1 MNVRALIATGCG
13 TAIACVC
20 AIGLFQI
27 EQTVGGLWAIA
38 AVLIAGMICAVLA
51 RVFSRLSTVVP
62 SGAGLLA
69 YLSRG
74 LGRRAGLAI
83 AIPYLLLTLFLV
95 GVEATI
101 VGTLL
106 ARVVPGLPAA
116 VGALVFL
123 VGTWAF
129 CRAGFQVGFK
139 AQAIATFA
147 LVAGLAALAAF
158 SIFEAGERGELAA
171 RMLTAAPPIGAFIT
185 AIGTAIFLF
194 MGFELVT
201 SQAEHAA
208 PRAISRGLTGSVVV
222 LTAFYALVSA
232 GFSCLVH
239 APIDS
244 ASRLV
249 PQLAIAEQTG
259 SPLALGIM
267 VALCLLASFTSFN
280 GALLALS
287 RFAYALA
294 SQGALPRT
302 FARLDPKTLVP
313 RQVLALLLA
322 LAIGFTAIVLVGG
335 VLEPAI
341 LAAAV
346 AASLLYAAA
355 AWVRER
361 PAFAEA
367 GRSPI
372 LGRALA
378 IGLVAVGVGVIVDAG
393 QARLGTLVLLGVA
406 FVVAAAIAAR
416 VGGKRRRPSTPIGMN
431 GARATGV
438 S

>member
-1 MNVRALIATGCG
+1 MKVRALIATGCG

-27 EQTVGGLWAIA
+27 EQSVGGLWAIA
-38 AVLIAGMICAVLA
+38 AVLIAGALCAALA

-116 VGALVFL
+116 AGALLFL
-123 VGTWAF
+123 VGTWAC
-129 CRAGFQVGFK
+129 CRAGLQVGFK
-139 AQAIATFA
+139 AQAVATVA
-147 LVAGLAALAAF
+147 LVAGLSGLALF
-158 SIFEAGERGELAA
+158 SIFQAGARGELAA
-171 RMLTAAPPIGAFIT
+171 RLLTAAPSPGTFVA
-185 AIGTAIFLF
+185 AIGTGVFLF

-201 SQAEHAA
+201 SQAEHAT
-208 PRAISRGLTGSVVV
+208 PKAISRGLGGTVAV
-222 LTAFYALVSA
+222 LALFYGLLSA
-232 GFSCLVH
+232 GFSCLAH
-239 APIDS
+239 APIDP

-259 SPLALGIM
+259 SPAALWVM

-294 SQGALPRT
+294 SQGALPRA

-313 RQVLALLLA
+313 REVLALLLA
-322 LAIGFTAIVLVGG
+322 LAIGFTAIVMVGG
-335 VLEPAI
+335 ALEPAI

-355 AWVRER
+355 AWVREGTG
-361 PAFAEA
+361 FAEA
-367 GRSPI
+367 GRVALP
-372 LGRALA
+372 GRALA
-378 IGLVAVGVGVIVDAG
+378 VGLVGIGIGVIVDAG
-393 QARLGTLVLLGVA
+393 PARLGTVLLLVLA
-406 FVVAAAIAAR
+406 FGLAVVLASR
-416 VGGKRRRPSTPIGMN
+416 VGQRSRASAAPQPPLRPARSTG
-431 GARATGV
+431 
-438 S
+438 